1 MENKKQKEEN
11 KKLRKRVN
19 NGFNTTEVVFLI
31 IVTCVI
37 SLIMGWS
44 ISNGTK
50 LKNNKIYSTDD
61 KELEEFIENY
71 NYILENYY
79 KDIDKKELLDGAT
92 EGMISK
98 LDDEFSTVIPD
109 ESTNNFNIRLE
120 GTYEGIGV
128 EIVNDEN
135 NNVII
140 YSIIENSPAEKAGLK
155 VGDIIIKI
163 DDKDFTNKKTSELSN
178 YVKNS
183 TKENF
188 KIVIKRDG
196 EEKTFELNREKVTLK
211 SVDSKI
217 IERDNKKVG
226 YIYIAIFANDT
237 YNQFKKALNQLEQ
250 EKIDALILDVRDNTG
265 GHLTTVSKMLSL
277 FLDSNHVIYQT
288 QTKEET
294 KKFYSKGKE
303 TKKYKIVVLQNENS
317 ASASE
322 LLSAALKEEYK
333 ATIIGTK
340 SYGKGTVQELI
351 KTTSGSEY
359 KLTTKKWLTPKGN
372 LIHKKGVMPDIEIE
386 LSDEY
391 KNDPT
396 EENDNQ
402 YQKAIEEAIK
412 ES

>member
-196 EEKTFELNREKVTLK
+196 EEKTFELKREKVTLK

-237 YNQFKKALNQLEQ
+237 YNQFKKALNKLEQ

>member
-155 VGDIIIKI
+155 AGDIIIKI

-196 EEKTFELNREKVTLK
+196 EEKTFELKREKVTLK

-237 YNQFKKALNQLEQ
+237 YNQFKKALNKLEQ

-391 KNDPT
+391 KNDPK

>member
-155 VGDIIIKI
+155 AGDIIIKI

-196 EEKTFELNREKVTLK
+196 EEKTFELKREKVTLK

-237 YNQFKKALNQLEQ
+237 YNQFKKALNKLEQ

-372 LIHKKGVMPDIEIE
+372 LIHKKVVMPDIEIE